1 MNIFITT
8 LYPKTYNKAINIYIK
23 VYTLYR
29 NKYILKYVVLLL
41 SLKNGYNIHK
51 ESVMQLE
58 EIIDRISKLRTQEG
72 LSARELSLRIGKNE
86 AYINRLEYRKN
97 FEQSISV
104 ISDIVESCNSTLE
117 DFFYYDISAFQKD
130 KYIINLLSKA
140 KPDVKDAII
149 KILENI

>member
-1 MNIFITT
+1 
-8 LYPKTYNKAINIYIK
+8 
-23 VYTLYR
+23 
-29 NKYILKYVVLLL
+29 
-41 SLKNGYNIHK
+41 
-51 ESVMQLE
+51 MQLE
-58 EIIDRISKLRTQEG
+58 EIIDRISKLRTREG

-97 FEQSISV
+97 FEPSISV

-117 DFFYYDISAFQKD
+117 EFFYYDISAFQKD

>member
-1 MNIFITT
+1 
-8 LYPKTYNKAINIYIK
+8 
-23 VYTLYR
+23 
-29 NKYILKYVVLLL
+29 
-41 SLKNGYNIHK
+41 
-51 ESVMQLE
+51 MQLE